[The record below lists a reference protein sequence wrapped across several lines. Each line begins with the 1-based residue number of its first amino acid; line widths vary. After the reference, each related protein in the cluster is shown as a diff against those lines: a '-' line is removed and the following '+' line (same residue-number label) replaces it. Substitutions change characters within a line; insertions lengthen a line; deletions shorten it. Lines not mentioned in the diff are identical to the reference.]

1 MTISRRSLVT
11 GLATFLAAPAIVRA
25 GSLMPVK
32 VIKPWH
38 DGVTFKATERFL
50 TGSHGSVAF
59 QMATYTDPAFTWN
72 IVGAAEQIWTGDLI
86 AIRDDGYAYP
96 VRAADL
102 TRGLE
107 GCGVALTNSVP
118 PERLAR
124 FTEPWKPNTEASTSQ
139 PSGFGLRRIR
149 P

>member
-32 VIKPWH
+32 SFW
-38 DGVTFKATERFL
+38 DGDLIKATERFL

-59 QMATYTDPAFTWN
+59 TSATYTDPAFTWN

-96 VRAADL
+96 VRATDL

-107 GCGVALTNSVP
+107 GCGVALTNSAP
-118 PERLAR
+118 SERLRR

-139 PSGFGLRRIR
+139 PSGFGLRRIH